1 MRFRRLHLRAGKD
14 GGPLVGLPTGPPDE
28 ASNDIAAVYPEI
40 EHDADGQV
48 TAESLAAFRA
58 AAEQGLPVDMAN
70 YGTALHA
77 AGDQAGALHWLT
89 RSWEA
94 GNVIAGFNL
103 GTLHWTAG
111 NRNQARLIWEQA
123 AAHGD
128 VDAMLGLVRL
138 AFERDDRPTIEHWV
152 PRIYAQD
159 LAFPITAVGVAFRAR
174 GHTSEALRAF
184 TIAGDLGDAY
194 AMEYQAE
201 ILEAHGEHEQAHT
214 LRARAAGAEHLY

>member
-1 MRFRRLHLRAGKD
+1 
-14 GGPLVGLPTGPPDE
+14 
-28 ASNDIAAVYPEI
+28 
-40 EHDADGQV
+40 
-48 TAESLAAFRA
+48 
-58 AAEQGLPVDMAN
+58 MAN

-77 AGDQAGALHWLT
+77 AGDRAGALHWLT
-89 RSWEA
+89 KSWEA

-111 NRNQARLIWEQA
+111 NRNQARLLWEQA

-138 AFERDDRPTIEHWV
+138 AFECDDRPTIEHWV

-159 LAFPITAVGVAFRAR
+159 QAFPITAVGAAFRAR
-174 GHTSEALRAF
+174 GHTAEALRAF

-194 AMEYQAE
+194 AMEYRAE
-201 ILEAHGEHEQAHT
+201 ILEAQGEHQQAHA
-214 LRARAAGAEHLY
+214 LRARAAEAEHLY